1 MSKKWMALACCAF
14 LSQLAYSQTL
24 FTYGSKKVSKEEFLK
39 AYNKNPNPNGNR
51 KDGLNEYL
59 NLYVNYK
66 LKVQAA
72 YDEKLNEQSTF
83 KYESDNFKKQVADNI
98 INDEANVKELVQ
110 EAFTRSQ
117 KDIHVAQVFIEVKKD
132 ADTLQ
137 AYKQIQAAYK
147 QLKAGKDFSETV
159 VAFSNDESTIQ
170 TKGDLG
176 YITVFTLPYEFENE
190 IYKLKYEQGE
200 FSAPYKSGIGYHI
213 FKVIGQRP
221 AEGKRKVAQVMIAIP
236 KDASEEAKK
245 KFAATAD
252 SVYAMAKRGVPFEKL
267 VNEYSTDRA
276 SLYNKGELPE
286 ISVGQYSADFDEHV
300 FALHQPNEISKPF
313 LTNYGWHVLKLIETT
328 PISKDFN
335 DPIAGAL
342 LKQQVERDNRL
353 SIAKKNLVKKWMVIS
368 KFKPAVFD
376 QKEFLVFTDS
386 AIASH
391 SLSSFKK
398 VTPETLL
405 FSFPKQ
411 KVTAGDWAKYIK
423 AIKQSGSAQS
433 SKPIMDLL
441 REYERVVT
449 SEYYHDHL
457 EDFNESLKQQSKE
470 FDEAN
475 LLFGAMD
482 KHVWSKAGEDSIG
495 LKNHYTKNASKYQW
509 APGVSALIVSCNNK
523 DLADTV
529 SARLKK
535 DPVNWRNIV
544 SNYNTNVLADSSRYE
559 QNQLPIKQKIESQ
572 IGFISTPEKNASDDG
587 YTFLY
592 VTAVHSQPEQRS
604 LDDARGMVINDY
616 QQLLEEKWIAELK
629 KKYPVKIDNA
639 VWNTVK

>member
-1 MSKKWMALACCAF
+1 MSKKWMALFFCACV
-14 LSQLAYSQTL
+14 SQLAYSQTL

-72 YDEKLNEQSTF
+72 YDEKLNEQPTF
-83 KYESDNFKKQVADNI
+83 KYESENFKKQVADNI

-110 EAFTRSQ
+110 EAFNRSQ
-117 KDIHVAQVFIEVKKD
+117 KDIHVAQVFIEVK
-132 ADTLQ
+132 AGTDTAL

-147 QLKAGKDFSETV
+147 QLKAGKEFSETV
-159 VAFSNDESTIQ
+159 VSFSNDESTIQ

-176 YITVFTLPYEFENE
+176 HITVFTLPYEFENE
-190 IYKLKYEQGE
+190 IYKLKQGE
-200 FSAPYKSGIGYHI
+200 FSAPYKSSLGYHI
-213 FKVIGQRP
+213 FKNVSERP
-221 AEGKRKVAQVMIAIP
+221 AAGKRKVAQVLITVP
-236 KDASEEAKK
+236 KGASEEAKK
-245 KFAATAD
+245 GFAIAAD
-252 SVYAMAKRGVPFEKL
+252 SVYAKAKRGYSFEEL
-267 VNEYSTDRA
+267 VKDYSTDRA

-286 ISVGQYSADFDEHV
+286 ISVGQYNADFDEQV
-300 FALHQPNEISKPF
+300 FALKQVDEISKPF
-313 LTNYGWHVLKLIETT
+313 LTNYGWHVLKLIGTT

-335 DPIAGAL
+335 DPVASAL
-342 LKQQVERDNRL
+342 LKQQVEMDNRL
-353 SIAKKNLVKKWMVIS
+353 SIAKKNLVKKWMGIC

-376 QKEFLVFTDS
+376 QNEFLVFTDS
-386 AIASH
+386 AITSR
-391 SLSSFKK
+391 SLTSFKK

-423 AIKQSGSAQS
+423 AIKQSGSTQS
-433 SKPIMDLL
+433 SKPTMDLYK
-441 REYERVVT
+441 EYERVVT
-449 SEYYHDHL
+449 GEYYHDHL
-457 EDFNESLKQQSKE
+457 EDFNESLKLQSKE

-482 KHVWSKAGEDSIG
+482 KHVWSKAGEDSVG
-495 LKNHYTKNASKYQW
+495 LKNHYTKNASKYKW

-523 DLADTV
+523 ELADIV
-529 SARLKK
+529 SAKLKK
-535 DPVNWRNIV
+535 DPTDWRNIV
-544 SNYNTNVLADSSRYE
+544 SSYNTNVVADSSRYE
-559 QNQLPIKQKIESQ
+559 QNQLPIKQKVESQ

-587 YTFLY
+587 YTFIY
-592 VTAVHSQPEQRS
+592 VTAVHSQPEQRTF
-604 LDDARGMVINDY
+604 DDARGMVINDY
-616 QQLLEEKWIAELK
+616 QQALEEKWIAELK

-639 VWNTVK
+639 VWSTVK